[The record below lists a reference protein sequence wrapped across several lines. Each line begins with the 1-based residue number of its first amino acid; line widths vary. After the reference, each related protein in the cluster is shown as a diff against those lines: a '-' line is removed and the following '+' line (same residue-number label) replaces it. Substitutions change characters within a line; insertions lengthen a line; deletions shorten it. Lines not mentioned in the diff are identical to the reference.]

1 MSAPTG
7 QPTLLPPRRDG
18 RLLPYLAIV
27 IGALVVAVLAGQPA
41 VVAFAV
47 PFLLALGVGLVRTGT
62 LAVTATLTVD
72 TSQLLEGD
80 LVRGEIA
87 LDWTGPLDLEVL
99 IRTPRGLVG
108 VPPYPTRWAIPAATG
123 PLRLPVVLRAAHWGR
138 HLAGEVWVRARAPRG
153 LLVWQ
158 GRVAT
163 GPSLRVLPQVE
174 RLNRLLDPAES
185 RTVAGVHQA
194 RRIGEGYEFAELR
207 PYEPGDRLRDL
218 NWGATARHGRPYVN
232 RHHPELSGEVV
243 VVLDTYTDGTTEVLA
258 RAARAAWAIV
268 SVHLQAGDRVG
279 LIGLGGGWRTLHPA
293 GGERAKYQLLETLLE
308 MGADAVDTTSHNWVS
323 HRLPVPESAL
333 VIALTSLYQRSVVRF
348 CQDWRAKGRAVAV
361 AVLDAGDALPAPASA
376 TEVIARRLWRLEI
389 DRRRAMLAGVGI
401 PVVTVGP
408 GGLARSVVGG
418 LRRLGQARTVR
429 AAR

>member
-1 MSAPTG
+1 MTAPTG
-7 QPTLLPPRRDG
+7 QPTMLPPRRDG
-18 RLLPYLAIV
+18 RLVPYLAV
-27 IGALVVAVLAGQPA
+27 AIGALVVAVVAGAPA
-41 VVAFAV
+41 VVALAV
-47 PFLLALGVGLVRTGT
+47 PFLLALGFGLARTGP
-62 LAVTATLTVD
+62 LPVTAGITVD
-72 TSQLLEGD
+72 TEQLLEGD
-80 LVRGEIA
+80 LLRGEIT
-87 LDWTGPLDLEVL
+87 LDWSGPLDLEVL
-99 IRTPRGLVG
+99 IRTPNGMAA
-108 VPPYPTRWAIPAATG
+108 VPGHPTRWAMPAAAG
-123 PLRLPVVLRAAHWGR
+123 PVRLPVVLRAAHWGR
-138 HLAGEVWVRARAPRG
+138 HPVGEVWVRARAPRG

-185 RTVAGVHQA
+185 RTAAGVHQA

-218 NWGATARHGRPYVN
+218 NWGATARHRRPYVN

-258 RAARAAWAIV
+258 RAARAAWAIA

-293 GGERAKYQLLETLLE
+293 GGERAKYQLLETMLA

-348 CQDWRAKGRAVAV
+348 CQEWRSKGRTVAV
-361 AVLDAGDALPAPASA
+361 AVLDAGDALPPPTSS
-376 TEVIARRLWRLEI
+376 TEVVARRLWRLEI
-389 DRRRAMLAGVGI
+389 DRRRAALTGVGI

-418 LRRLGQARTVR
+418 LRRAGRRSLR